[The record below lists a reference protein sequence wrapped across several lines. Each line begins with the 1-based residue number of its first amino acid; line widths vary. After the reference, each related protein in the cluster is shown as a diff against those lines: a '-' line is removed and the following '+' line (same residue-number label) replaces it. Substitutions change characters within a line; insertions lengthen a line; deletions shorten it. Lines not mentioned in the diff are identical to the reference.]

1 MDVKV
6 EKNYS
11 TELKFQKFFK
21 MNNNKKGPS
30 KALQG
35 DQDKLPSHLQKG
47 ILAAPGMV
55 DMEAPGM
62 YNKSKSKVE
71 QDYARNA
78 IHDFKSGKKSEGNYE
93 KKKELEVA
101 AGEGFHMH
109 SGHKV
114 NKNSKRNR
122 S

>member
-1 MDVKV
+1 
-6 EKNYS
+6 
-11 TELKFQKFFK
+11 
-21 MNNNKKGPS
+21 MNDNKKGPS
-30 KALQG
+30 KALVG
-35 DQDKLPSHLQKG
+35 GQDKLPKHLQQS

-55 DMEAPGM
+55 DMDAPGF

-78 IHDFKSGKKSEGNYE
+78 IADYKAGDKKQANYE

-101 AGEGFHMH
+101 AGEGYFH
-109 SGHKV
+109 SG
-114 NKNSKRNR
+114 NKITKHSKNNR